1 MTSNCV
7 YISAKIRLLN
17 KNLILR
23 QARAQNCILCDSFTE
38 ISNTRYRRMVKSDFQ
53 LDDFLVDAA
62 SILYRIKCS
71 LCSVGM
77 PCQICVK
84 LRTFL
89 VAMISLVLS
98 ILVGAAISHFSV
110 YFLVLKIRF
119 KTCING
125 LIYKNA

>member
-7 YISAKIRLLN
+7 YISAKTRLLN

-62 SILYRIKCS
+62 FIFLSNKMFAMLSWHAVSDLCEAADISSGYDFPSSQHFGWCCYLS
-71 LCSVGM
+71 L
-77 PCQICVK
+77 
-84 LRTFL
+84 
-89 VAMISLVLS
+89 
-98 ILVGAAISHFSV
+98 
-110 YFLVLKIRF
+110 
-119 KTCING
+119 
-125 LIYKNA
+125 